1 MNYKLYYRFI
11 VGYLIVFVLYNAIIW
26 VYFTSKFQ
34 EPQQYGIGDLA
45 RMGYMPWVR
54 SVTVPD
60 PLVTK
65 KHIEIEA
72 YSGQAIDMLTVG
84 DSFSNGGGGTYYQD
98 YIASLNRISVLNVEP
113 YRDIDF
119 VSQIAIYLNNGFLDH
134 VRPRYLLLSSSEKY
148 CVERFSRQ
156 VDFDR
161 NISMSELATKKKFG
175 FQRGHNPDI
184 EAPLTVKGMM
194 KFINEGNFKL
204 LEYLILYRF
213 SDHAFFSKV
222 YRMPLSTA
230 LFSGDYDT
238 TLLFYRD
245 DLRNISYS
253 TAEAVRAMNDN
264 LNRLADRL
272 ALKGITLV
280 FMPVVDKYNLYR
292 PLIVENRYPVNALF
306 DLLRPLPRRYQ
317 LIDTKRILT
326 EEVQAGEKDLFLV
339 NDTHW
344 SWKAPKKIFESV
356 LFR

>member
-119 VSQIAIYLNNGFLDH
+119 VSQIAI
-134 VRPRYLLLSSSEKY
+134 
-148 CVERFSRQ
+148 
-156 VDFDR
+156 
-161 NISMSELATKKKFG
+161 
-175 FQRGHNPDI
+175 
-184 EAPLTVKGMM
+184 
-194 KFINEGNFKL
+194 
-204 LEYLILYRF
+204 
-213 SDHAFFSKV
+213 
-222 YRMPLSTA
+222 
-230 LFSGDYDT
+230 
-238 TLLFYRD
+238 
-245 DLRNISYS
+245 
-253 TAEAVRAMNDN
+253 
-264 LNRLADRL
+264 
-272 ALKGITLV
+272 
-280 FMPVVDKYNLYR
+280 
-292 PLIVENRYPVNALF
+292 
-306 DLLRPLPRRYQ
+306 
-317 LIDTKRILT
+317 
-326 EEVQAGEKDLFLV
+326 
-339 NDTHW
+339 
-344 SWKAPKKIFESV
+344 
-356 LFR
+356 